1 MLNLYRT
8 AKMLK
13 VFFDIK
19 KLEKQDK
26 LTNKILIIIFMDRY
40 LQLKHRIEGLITK
53 IYKYIY
59 LKPKIQML
67 KKERFLSMPKPLL
80 VPILIP
86 KPVLQKSMLQ
96 RSLLLPA
103 PRIE

>member
-1 MLNLYRT
+1 
-8 AKMLK
+8 
-13 VFFDIK
+13 
-19 KLEKQDK
+19 
-26 LTNKILIIIFMDRY
+26 
-40 LQLKHRIEGLITK
+40 
-53 IYKYIY
+53 
-59 LKPKIQML
+59 ML

>member
-1 MLNLYRT
+1 
-8 AKMLK
+8 MLK

-26 LTNKILIIIFMDRY
+26 LTNKILIIIFTDRY

-53 IYKYIY
+53 IYIYIY
-59 LKPKIQML
+59 ILSLKYKCL
-67 KKERFLSMPKPLL
+67 ERFLSMPKPLL
-80 VPILIP
+80 VPIPIP
-86 KPVLQKSMLQ
+86 KPVLQKSILQ
-96 RSLLLPA
+96 RSLLLLA